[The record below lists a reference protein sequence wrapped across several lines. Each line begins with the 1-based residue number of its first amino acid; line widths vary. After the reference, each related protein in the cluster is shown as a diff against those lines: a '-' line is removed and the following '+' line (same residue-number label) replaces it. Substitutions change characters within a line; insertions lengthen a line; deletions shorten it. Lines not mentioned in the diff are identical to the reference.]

1 VKIVFDTRAWDDYCY
16 WSGQDPKTFERI
28 NALINE
34 IRRTPFTGTGKPEAL
49 KYNLTG
55 FWSRRIT
62 GEHRLVYA
70 VNNDELVTIQ
80 ARYRYSKK

>member
-1 VKIVFDTRAWDDYCY
+1 VKIVFDTRGWDDYCY
-16 WSGQDPKTFERI
+16 WRGQDPKTFERI

-70 VNNDELVTIQ
+70 VNNDELVIIQ
-80 ARYRYSKK
+80 ARYHYSKK

>member
-1 VKIVFDTRAWDDYCY
+1 VKFVFDAGGWDDYCY
-16 WSGQDPKTFERI
+16 WLGHDAKTFERI

-34 IRRTPFTGTGKPEAL
+34 IRRTPSTGTGKPEAL

-70 VNNDELVTIQ
+70 VRNDVLVIIQ
-80 ARYRYSKK
+80 ARYHYSTK